1 MTIRHIGKLKNCN
14 SQKRYG
20 FVSAKGYPKGVF
32 VHANY
37 MPEEKPPINE
47 QKIEFSVIET
57 ERGAQARDIKVLST
71 PESRQ
76 ISNNGRSSAGS
87 SSTIAGRQPGG
98 RGLANAG
105 HTATPYTFVP
115 VEVKKDSEDGYS
127 YPTASVFHAPGHD
140 GTQCSG
146 RVSGKL
152 KLTLTA
158 HTPLLVGGRHFKQP
172 GEDKN
177 IIEPWRLKD
186 QHKRVLLAGSS
197 LKGMIRHHVSALLNA
212 PMEKVYEQYFS
223 YRPNLDLPRQGSRTR
238 LEFREAVIES
248 APDESGH
255 GMSIRVLGQGRQA
268 IFVRSGALSK
278 LQPIASSAGDK
289 LPAGVAIPQVT
300 YDSDPRRRRL
310 YPNGPG
316 WQTDREYQLIKY
328 NGGIAGI
335 VDAHN
340 HGEFSRL
347 HDDNG
352 GIELYKAVL
361 APTNGKST
369 HVEHHIVEAY
379 RKTQQELADT
389 NHGHSSSRNPNI
401 GTDNA
406 KARQAKESLEDAK
419 GLHLLKPDNLIYVEI
434 NDAGAIV
441 SFGHHFRY
449 RWGYRDTVRKLNRID
464 DDAHTRPELAMHYDE
479 GVGVTEDGYSA
490 ELTAARAIFGY
501 AADDDLHGKIFTGS
515 FQRLAGRLSFNHAVE
530 VVEKEKDKDADRFVH
545 HSGSPL
551 LPLKELGSPK
561 ASAVEFY
568 IRQRREENDNGRL
581 STYGDLVEHP
591 DAAPQS
597 RDESCLAG
605 RKFYRH
611 QPAAER
617 SSAPYLASTPDEVN
631 NNRASLAHCASQPG
645 TQFRVT
651 LRFQD
656 LNQIELGALLFV
668 LGIQHAK
675 EFRAGKTPSN
685 EAPDNPTYA
694 LKLGYARPLG
704 FGSVTFALDGAE
716 TIAQEQ
722 TNGKTVIHMEQVDD
736 PAQWRQACIQAFLDK
751 VKTESGLSPHLDT
764 CLEAWSYAGRKDA
777 AYPRKDDGEIF
788 DFHTDLRR
796 RHSKARR
803 VAGKAGGPM
812 NETVL
817 ADPAYGRRKPGQ

>member
-1 MTIRHIGKLKNCN
+1 MTERHTGILKNCN
-14 SQKRYG
+14 AERRFG
-20 FVSAKGYPKGVF
+20 FVPAPGYPKGVF
-32 VHANY
+32 VHASQ
-37 MPEEKPPINE
+37 MPGKNPPMDG
-47 QKIEFSVIET
+47 QKIEFSVVQT
-57 ERGAQARDIKVLST
+57 EKGAQAREVKVLFT
-71 PESRQ
+71 PDTSQRT
-76 ISNNGRSSAGS
+76 RSARPLAAGAS
-87 SSTIAGRQPGG
+87 SSPGPQPGG
-98 RGLANAG
+98 QGPAQPGNP
-105 HTATPYTFVP
+105 ATPYTFVP

-127 YPTASVFHAPGHD
+127 YPTASVFQVPGHD
-140 GTQCSG
+140 GAQCSE

-172 GEDKN
+172 GSDRN
-177 IIEPWRLKD
+177 IIEPWRLND
-186 QHKRVLLAGSS
+186 QHKRVVLAGSS

-223 YRPNLDLPRQGSRTR
+223 YRPNLDLPHPRDRTR

-248 APDESGH
+248 APDENGR
-255 GMSIRVLGQGRQA
+255 GMKVRILDKGRQA
-268 IFVRSGALSK
+268 IFVRSGALAK
-278 LQPIASSAGDK
+278 LKSMASSFGDK
-289 LPAGVAIPQVT
+289 LPAESAIDQVR

-316 WQTDREYQLIKY
+316 WKTDREYQLLRY
-328 NGGIAGI
+328 NGGIAGV
-335 VDAHN
+335 VDAESR
-340 HGEFSRL
+340 GEFSRL
-347 HDDNG
+347 HDESG
-352 GIELYKAVL
+352 GTELYKAVL

-369 HVEHHIVEAY
+369 DVEPHIVEAY

-389 NHGHSSSRNPNI
+389 KHGHSSSRNPNI
-401 GTDNA
+401 GTDDA
-406 KARQAKESLEDAK
+406 KARRAKKSLEDARA
-419 GLHLLKPDNLIYVEI
+419 LRLLKPDNLIYVEI
-434 NDAGAIV
+434 DDSGAIV

-449 RWGYRDTVRKLNRID
+449 RWGYRDTIRKLNRID
-464 DDAHTRPELAMHYDE
+464 QNADTRPELAMHFDE
-479 GVGVTEDGYSA
+479 FAGVENSEFMGT
-490 ELTAARAIFGY
+490 LTAARAIFGY
-501 AADDDLHGKIFTGS
+501 AADEEVHGKVFTGS

-530 VVEKEKDKDADRFVH
+530 VVEKEKDGAADRFVH
-545 HSGSPL
+545 HAGSPL

-568 IRQRREENDNGRL
+568 IRQRREDNASGRL

-591 DAAPQS
+591 ESAPQS
-597 RDESCLAG
+597 RDESCLGG
-605 RKFYRH
+605 RKFYRN
-611 QPAAER
+611 QPTAAR

-631 NNRASLAHCASQPG
+631 NDRASLAHCASQPG

-668 LGIQHAK
+668 LGIQHAE
-675 EFRAGKTPSN
+675 EFRAGKAPSN
-685 EAPDNPTYA
+685 EAPDDPTYA

-704 FGSVTFALDGAE
+704 FGSVTFALDGVE
-716 TIAQEQ
+716 TIAQTQ
-722 TNGKTVIHMEQVDD
+722 ADGKTLVRMEKADA
-736 PAQWRQACIQAFLDK
+736 PSKWRQACIRAFLDR
-751 VKTESGLSPHLDT
+751 VETEPGLSPHLDT

-817 ADPAYGRRKPGQ
+817 ADPAYGRGKPG